1 MWEPDVYPDGWV
13 LPADAGMSRGASVD
27 TCNVTGAPRRRGDE
41 PKCVMSLSP
50 GVMCSPQ
57 TRG

>member
-1 MWEPDVYPDGWV
+1 MPVSVYNPEV

-41 PKCVMSLSP
+41 PIEARPTGELAE
-50 GVMCSPQ
+50 CSPQ